1 MNKLLVKI
9 LEITNKILNEISSE
23 NYNIEKLL
31 DEREKLIKN
40 LVENNISL
48 DEEDK
53 NILGQIQQKNKTIE
67 EKIKLEMKKISDSLS
82 YNSKGI
88 KALKNG
94 YLKHFENLRYKFE
107 KKG

>member
-1 MNKLLVKI
+1 MNKLLVQI
-9 LEITNKILNEISSE
+9 LEITDKILNEINSG
-23 NYNIEKLL
+23 NYDIDKLL
-31 DEREKLIKN
+31 DKREKLIKDF
-40 LVENNISL
+40 VG
-48 DEEDK
+48 K
-53 NILGQIQQKNKTIE
+53 NIAPNEEARNIFHQIQQKNKIIE

-94 YLKHFENLRYKFE
+94 YLKHFENLRFKFE